1 MYSLIIT
8 IAALLLCVV
17 VLNFLKYFFIS
28 KMRIDDR
35 DQKVKKYVRVCPLSF
50 FVINDYRI
58 L

>member
-1 MYSLIIT
+1 MLSIIIS
-8 IAALLLCVV
+8 IAAILLCVA

-35 DQKVKKYVRVCPLSF
+35 DQKVKLMTGCALLYSF
-50 FVINDYRI
+50 